1 MSSSANTSP
10 SVSRRGSVDISGNGP
25 RKFLNG
31 WTKEQEGLMAEWSD
45 KAGCYRWLH
54 DRCEKK
60 YSQLNMS
67 ITIPVIILS
76 TLTGTA
82 NFALDG
88 FIPPD
93 NQDMKKYAQAGIGAV
108 SIFAGI
114 LTTLGNFLRYAQGSE
129 SHRVAGIAWGKFQR
143 QIAVELAIHP
153 NERLDS
159 MDFLKICRAE
169 LDRLI
174 EQSPPIPDDVIREFM
189 IEFKNKK
196 DIKKPEIVGGMEH
209 THVFQDTNSRMKM
222 LTGEAALMLMHKKKI
237 LTQEITPN
245 LDRMIKTALDT
256 KLSQVQD
263 QIRDL
268 SGVLLKTIKNP
279 MIMSLDTNTFEQVN
293 PMKKA
298 SNISGFD
305 WDSLSKKRFDTT
317 IINAVNAKVG
327 SRPSSLDAT
336 ATSTTS
342 DIHIEV
348 LGTEAGLRRDSTPE
362 VPEVVTPIEQTN

>member
-10 SVSRRGSVDISGNGP
+10 TPSRRGSVDISGNAP

-31 WTKEQEGLMAEWSD
+31 WTKEQEALMAEWSD

-60 YSQLNMS
+60 YSKLNMG

-88 FIPPD
+88 FIPAD
-93 NQDMKKYAQAGIGAV
+93 NQSMKKYAQAGIGAV

-153 NERLDS
+153 NERIDS

-174 EQSPPIPDDVIREFM
+174 EQSPPIPDDVIKEFL
-189 IEFKNKK
+189 IEFKSKT

-209 THVFQDTNSRMKM
+209 THVFEDKNSRMKM
-222 LTGEAALMLMHKKKI
+222 LTGEAALMLMHKKKM
-237 LTQEITPN
+237 LAQEITPN
-245 LDRMIKTALDT
+245 LDRLIKTAVDT
-256 KLSQVQD
+256 KLNEVQN
-263 QIRDL
+263 QIKDL
-268 SGVLLKTIKNP
+268 SGVVLRTIKNP
-279 MIMSLDTNTFEQVN
+279 MADSNSFEMIN
-293 PMKKA
+293 PMKKVK
-298 SNISGFD
+298 SLSGFD
-305 WDSLSKKRFDTT
+305 WDALSKKRYDTEM
-317 IINAVNAKVG
+317 INAINSKVG
-327 SRPSSLDAT
+327 ARTREPN
-336 ATSTTS
+336 TS
-342 DIHIEV
+342 DIHIEI
-348 LGTEAGLRRDSTPE
+348 LGTSEKLRRDSSPE
-362 VPEVVTPIEQTN
+362 NGEVVTPIDQRD

>member
-1 MSSSANTSP
+1 MSSAATPSP
-10 SVSRRGSVDISGNGP
+10 TVSRRGSVDLSGNGP

-31 WTKEQEGLMAEWSD
+31 WTKEQESLMAEWSD

-60 YSQLNMS
+60 YSSLNMV

-153 NERLDS
+153 NERIDS

-174 EQSPPIPDDVIREFM
+174 EQSPPIPDDVIAEFLYA
-189 IEFKNKK
+189 FKEKK

-209 THVFQDTNSRMKM
+209 THVFQDTNTRMKM

-245 LDRMIKTALDT
+245 LDRMIRSVVDT
-256 KLSQVQD
+256 KLSQVQN
-263 QIRDL
+263 QISDL
-268 SGVLLKTIKNP
+268 SGVFLKTIKNP
-279 MIMSLDTNTFEQVN
+279 MIVSKDENTFEQVN
-293 PMKKA
+293 PMRQ
-298 SNISGFD
+298 ISSVAGFD
-305 WDSLSKKRFDTT
+305 WDSLSKKRFNTEM
-317 IINAVNAKVG
+317 INAINEKV
-327 SRPSSLDAT
+327 RPKSVE
-336 ATSTTS
+336 TTS

-348 LGTEAGLRRDSTPE
+348 LGAQEPLRRNST
-362 VPEVVTPIEQTN
+362 PEVVTPIEDSNRVNTD

>member
-1 MSSSANTSP
+1 
-10 SVSRRGSVDISGNGP
+10 
-25 RKFLNG
+25 
-31 WTKEQEGLMAEWSD
+31 MAEWSD

-60 YSQLNMS
+60 YSKLNMG

-88 FIPPD
+88 FIPAD

-174 EQSPPIPDDVIREFM
+174 EQSPAIPDDVIKEFLV
-189 IEFKNKK
+189 EFKEKT

-209 THVFQDTNSRMKM
+209 THVFEDKNSRIKL
-222 LTGEAALMLMHKKKI
+222 LTGEAALMLMHKKKM
-237 LTQEITPN
+237 LAQEIAPN
-245 LDRMIKTALDT
+245 VDKLVRTAIDS
-256 KLSQVQD
+256 KLSVVQN
-263 QIRDL
+263 QIKDL
-268 SGVLLKTIKNP
+268 SGVLLRTIKNP
-279 MIMSLDTNTFEQVN
+279 MNAGIGDSNSFEMVN
-293 PMKKA
+293 PMKKVK
-298 SNISGFD
+298 SLSGYD
-305 WDSLSKKRFDTT
+305 WDSLSKKRFDTET
-317 IINAVNAKVG
+317 INAINAKVG
-327 SRPSSLDAT
+327 SRKKTDD
-336 ATSTTS
+336 TTS
-342 DIHIEV
+342 DIHIEIV
-348 LGTEAGLRRDSTPE
+348 GTTEKLRRNSSPE
-362 VPEVVTPIEQTN
+362 TAEVVTPIDQRD

>member
-1 MSSSANTSP
+1 MSSSTNTSP
-10 SVSRRGSVDISGNGP
+10 TPSRRGSVDISGNAP

-31 WTKEQEGLMAEWSD
+31 WTKEQEALMAEWSD

-60 YSQLNMS
+60 YSKLNMG

-88 FIPPD
+88 FIPAD

-174 EQSPPIPDDVIREFM
+174 EQSPAIPDDVIKEFLV
-189 IEFKNKK
+189 EFKEKT

-209 THVFQDTNSRMKM
+209 THVFEDKNSRIKL
-222 LTGEAALMLMHKKKI
+222 LTGEAALMLMHKKKM
-237 LTQEITPN
+237 LAQEITPN
-245 LDRMIKTALDT
+245 LDRMIRTAVDN
-256 KLSQVQD
+256 KLNTVENQLK
-263 QIRDL
+263 DL
-268 SGVLLKTIKNP
+268 SGVILRTIKNP
-279 MIMSLDTNTFEQVN
+279 MAAAGADGSSFEMIN
-293 PMKKA
+293 PMKKVK
-298 SNISGFD
+298 SLSGFD
-305 WDSLSKKRFDTT
+305 WDSLSKKRFDTDM
-317 IINAVNAKVG
+317 INAVSSKVS
-327 SRPSSLDAT
+327 SRLPTKESN
-336 ATSTTS
+336 TS
-342 DIHIEV
+342 DIHIEI
-348 LGTEAGLRRDSTPE
+348 LGTPEKLRRDSSPE
-362 VPEVVTPIEQTN
+362 LIDQRD